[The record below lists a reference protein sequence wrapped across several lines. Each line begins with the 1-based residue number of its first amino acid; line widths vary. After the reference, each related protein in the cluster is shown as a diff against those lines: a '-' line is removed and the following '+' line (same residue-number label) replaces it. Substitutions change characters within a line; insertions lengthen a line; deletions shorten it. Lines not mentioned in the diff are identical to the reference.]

1 LSNTLNS
8 TWGNGKFYMN
18 NIFDAE
24 PTDHFMISFL
34 DLGYLRILIEE
45 PGIQATIPRACS
57 RQDPDK
63 HLYQKAR
70 TAAMP
75 PFADLSMI

>member
-45 PGIQATIPRACS
+45 PGIQATIPALAPAKTLTNISIKRPGQPLCHHS
-57 RQDPDK
+57 RTF
-63 HLYQKAR
+63 R
-70 TAAMP
+70 
-75 PFADLSMI
+75 